1 MKKADISFFALVFFI
16 TRCLFNLVK
25 SPNLYFTIALALL
38 IIILLILI
46 SRINIKLPYLLS
58 FIYIVIGIFITDSIT
73 SFIKLI

>member
-25 SPNLYFTIALALL
+25 SPNLYFTIALFLF

-46 SRINIKLPYLLS
+46 SRINVKVPFIPS
-58 FIYIVIGIFITDSIT
+58 IIYIVIGVFIIDSM
-73 SFIKLI
+73 